1 MLDAFIIA
9 NRAAIIERALRG
21 VGPLA
26 HPGVLDAD
34 VAEGIPIFLDQV
46 VAALRVERAS
56 DLVDHRDISVSAG
69 RYGHDLLRRGM
80 TIAQVVHVYG
90 DVCQAITE
98 LALHSDGQISHEEF
112 RTLNQ
117 CLDDAIAQAVTEF
130 ARQRELVVV
139 NLGTERL
146 GVLAHELRNLL
157 NVAMLSFESI
167 QSGHVS
173 PSGSTGQVHGR
184 SLMTLRDLID
194 RSLAEVR
201 LDAGVQHVER
211 VSVAELLEEIEIAAA
226 IQARARGLFLSV
238 TSVDRAVAVQA
249 DRQTLAAAISNLLHN
264 AFKFTRKHSMIAL
277 TTRATDERVLFE
289 VEDECGGLPPGK
301 AEDLFR
307 PFAQR
312 GSDRSGVGLGL
323 SICAKAAAAAGGEIR
338 VRDCPGVGCVFTL
351 DLPRLR

>member
-1 MLDAFIIA
+1 MLDDFIIA
-9 NRAAIIERALRG
+9 NRTAIIERAQRG
-21 VGPLA
+21 VDPIVR
-26 HPGVLDAD
+26 PGLLD
-34 VAEGIPIFLDQV
+34 VELAEGIPVFLDQL
-46 VAALRVERAS
+46 VAVLRVERSS
-56 DLVDHRDISVSAG
+56 DVVDHRDISASAG
-69 RYGHDLLRRGM
+69 RHGHDLLRRGV

-90 DVCQAITE
+90 DVCQAVTE
-98 LALHSDGQISHEEF
+98 LALHADAPIAREEF

-117 CLDDAIAQAVTEF
+117 CLDDAIAQAVTEY
-130 ARQRELVVV
+130 ARQRELAVV
-139 NLGTERL
+139 NRGTERL

-167 QSGHVS
+167 QGGQVS
-173 PSGSTGQVHGR
+173 ANGSTGQMHGR
-184 SLMTLRDLID
+184 SLMTLRDLVD

-211 VSVAELLEEIEIAAA
+211 VGVAELLEEIEIAAA

-238 TSVDRAVAVQA
+238 TSVDRSVAVDA
-249 DRQTLAAAISNLLHN
+249 DRQSLAAAINNLLQN

-301 AEDLFR
+301 AEDLFL
-307 PFAQR
+307 PFEQR
-312 GSDRSGVGLGL
+312 GADRSGIGLGL
-323 SICAKAAAAAGGEIR
+323 SICAKAAAAAGGEVR
-338 VRDCPGVGCVFTL
+338 VRDVPGVGCAFTL